1 MFVATGDDTVG
12 RLEVGPNGTV
22 LTADSATTTGVKW
35 DTVEAGLNDFL
46 LSGMQ
51 EVKVGLSPNL
61 STTTVTGE
69 YVDVQGNPIAGQV
82 KFTPRPVL
90 IDGVANQI
98 IIPRTIIATLD
109 NTGSFSVTLPVTDDD
124 DLSPVNWTYQVEEA
138 FVGGRTYDITIP
150 TGASI
155 DLADVVPAQP
165 ATGEGGESFVT
176 LAQYTALQTQVDDIE
191 DTIDLFSAVTDDI
204 DDAAT
209 NTAAAAQA
217 AQDLVALTISPLMLL
232 GI

>member
-1 MFVATGDDTVG
+1 M
-12 RLEVGPNGTV
+12 P
-22 LTADSATTTGVKW
+22 
-35 DTVEAGLNDFL
+35 
-46 LSGMQ
+46 
-51 EVKVGLSPNL
+51 LSPNL

-90 IDGVANQI
+90 VDGVENQI
-98 IIPRTIIATLD
+98 IIPRTVVATLD

-124 DLSPVNWTYQVEEA
+124 DLTPVNWTYLVEEA

-165 ATGEGGESFVT
+165 ATGDEGQSFVS

-191 DTIDLFSAVTDDI
+191 DTIDLFSNVTDDI
-204 DDAAT
+204 ATAAQDTADAAE
-209 NTAAAAQA
+209 A
-217 AQDLVALTISPLMLL
+217 AQDLVALSISPLMLL